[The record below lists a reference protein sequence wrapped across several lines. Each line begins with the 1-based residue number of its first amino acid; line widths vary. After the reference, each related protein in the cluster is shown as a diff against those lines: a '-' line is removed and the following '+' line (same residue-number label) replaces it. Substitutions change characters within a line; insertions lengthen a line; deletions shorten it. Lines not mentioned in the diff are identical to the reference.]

1 MNRRD
6 AEGTEKEKMGPEQD
20 ELTRQV
26 FGAAIGHTPPAGST
40 ETSGVLHAIS
50 RARRAPP

>member
-1 MNRRD
+1 M
-6 AEGTEKEKMGPEQD
+6 KEKVGPGRD

-26 FGAAIGHTPPAGST
+26 IGAAIGHTPPAGST
-40 ETSGVLHAIS
+40 ETSGILHAIS